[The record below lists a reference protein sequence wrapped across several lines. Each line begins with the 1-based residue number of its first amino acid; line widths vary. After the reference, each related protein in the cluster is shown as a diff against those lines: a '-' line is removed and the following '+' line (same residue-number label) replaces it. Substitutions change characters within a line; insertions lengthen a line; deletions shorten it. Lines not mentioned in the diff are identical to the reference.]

1 MIIGRNTSG
10 THGFGAIIASY
21 WVQLALIVTLAII
34 APAIVLYPNTLPG
47 TAGFRPLVNSII
59 GAVVAAIGGL
69 FFIRRVT
76 AYPGVRT
83 FGFVLPTFAATYAIV
98 VTIFFSLRIDYG
110 RLYFGASFLVSILI
124 TYLAS
129 HMVDQYIVPTFYV
142 VPFGHTN
149 DLLQIGRVNWI
160 VLQTPSAPCPP
171 RSAIVADLR
180 HDFDPAWERM
190 LAEAALRGHPVY
202 HSKQLGESLTGRVS
216 ISHLSENSFGSLLP
230 NLGYRNVKRLV
241 DFVGALLL
249 LPVLVLPIAL
259 IALLIR
265 LDSPGGAFFRQRR
278 IGFRGQEF
286 SMIKFRTMHA
296 RSGAMD
302 AQAARRDAMTEL
314 DDARVTRVGRFLRRT
329 RMDELPQVFNVLRG
343 EMSFIGPRPEAV
355 ALSNWY
361 QEELAFYLYRHIVR
375 PGITGWAQ
383 VNQGHVTDIDSVSQK
398 LNYDFFYI
406 KNFSSW
412 LDILIVLKTIH
423 TIITGFGS
431 K

>member
-1 MIIGRNTSG
+1 MIIGRNTTG
-10 THGFGAIIASY
+10 THGLGAIIASY
-21 WVQLALIVTLAII
+21 WAQMALVVLFSIAAPALI
-34 APAIVLYPNTLPG
+34 LYPNTLPG
-47 TAGFRPLVNSII
+47 TASFRPLVNSII

-83 FGFVLPTFAATYAIV
+83 FGFVLPTFAATYGIV
-98 VTIFFSLRIDYG
+98 VAVFFSLRIDYG
-110 RLYFGASFLVSILI
+110 RLYFGASFAASILT

-129 HMVDQYIVPTFYV
+129 HMSDRYVVPTFYI
-142 VPFGHTN
+142 VPFGHTK
-149 DLLQIGRVNWI
+149 DLLQIDRINWI
-160 VLQTPSAPCPP
+160 VLHEPCVPGSA

-230 NLGYRNVKRLV
+230 NLGYRNVKRLI
-241 DFVGALLL
+241 DFIGALLL
-249 LPVLVLPIAL
+249 LPILVIPLAVIAVLV
-259 IALLIR
+259 R
-265 LDSPGGAFFRQRR
+265 LDSPGGAFFYQRR
-278 IGFRGQEF
+278 MGFRGQEF
-286 SMIKFRTMHA
+286 SMIKFRTMHG

-302 AQAARRDAMTEL
+302 AEAARRDAMTEL

-329 RMDELPQVFNVLRG
+329 RIDELPQVFNVLRG

-361 QEELAFYLYRHIVR
+361 QEELAFYSYRHIVR

-383 VNQGHVTDIDSVSQK
+383 VNQGHVTDIDSVGQK

-412 LDILIVLKTIH
+412 LDILILLKTVQIVV
-423 TIITGFGS
+423 TGFGS